1 MQKFCPTIKAVLSH
15 KKKNSL
21 KILSS
26 IRFKSYKIP
35 HVAPFEGFKFYLFT
49 VQNRERERE
58 RLGRESGDKEK
69 FEKSIL
75 SIVETSCG
83 R

>member
-1 MQKFCPTIKAVLSH
+1 MQKFFPTIKAVLPH
-15 KKKNSL
+15 KKKNSS

-49 VQNRERERE
+49 VQNRERQRERQRQRERDRERERE
-58 RLGRESGDKEK
+58 RLGRESGDKK
-69 FEKSIL
+69 I
-75 SIVETSCG
+75 
-83 R
+83 